1 MNGPR
6 TGIVIV
12 TYECRDLALVCL
24 DSLAKHV
31 PELLPD
37 TVIVDNAS
45 RDGIAEAVESHWPMV
60 RLLRRASNDGFSAG
74 VNDGLGELVEK
85 DVICLLN
92 PDAVVKDSGILAAAE
107 FLDSR
112 PDAGVLG
119 ARIVNHDGT
128 VQASA
133 RRFPGFRTA
142 FFNRH
147 SLATRFLPGNRFSR
161 NYLMS
166 EWAHDD
172 AREVDWVSGAFMF
185 IHRRAIEAVGV
196 LDSGYFF
203 GIEDVDYCRRVRDA
217 GLAVMYFPGAAAQH
231 RIGGSSRKAVYRAM
245 AGHHRGMWLYY
256 RKHLRGS
263 IAVDAVTLAGISARF
278 ALHATSYALRTAKNR
293 VLRRP
298 NP

>member
-1 MNGPR
+1 MNRPR

-12 TYECRDLALVCL
+12 TFECRDFALACL

-31 PELLPD
+31 AELLPS
-37 TVIVDNAS
+37 TVVVDNAS
-45 RDGIAEAVESHWPMV
+45 RDGTADAVAERCPTV
-60 RLLRRASNDGFSAG
+60 RVLRRASNGGFAAG
-74 VNDGLGELVEK
+74 VNDGMAALAEH

-92 PDAVVKDSGILAAAE
+92 PDAVVLDSGILAAAE
-107 FLDSR
+107 FLRSR
-112 PDAGVLG
+112 TDVGVLG
-119 ARIVNHDGT
+119 ARIVNRDGT

-142 FFNRH
+142 LFNRH
-147 SLATRFLPGNRFSR
+147 SLTTRFLPGNRFSR
-161 NYLMS
+161 EYLMS

-172 AREVDWVSGAFMF
+172 TREVDWVSGAFML

-196 LDSGYFF
+196 LDCGYFF

-217 GLAVMYFPGAAAQH
+217 GLNVMYFPAASAEH

-245 AGHHRGMWLYY
+245 AGHHRGMWRYY

-263 IAVDAVTLAGISARF
+263 FAVDVVTLAGISARF
-278 ALHATSYALRTAKNR
+278 ALHAISYTLRTAKNR
-293 VLRRP
+293 ALRRP

>member
-1 MNGPR
+1 MSGPR
-6 TGIVIV
+6 IGVVVV

-24 DSLAKHV
+24 DSLAKHE
-31 PELLPD
+31 PELLPE
-37 TVIVDNAS
+37 TVVVDNAS
-45 RDGIAEAVESHWPMV
+45 RDGTAEAVEARWPMV
-60 RLLRRASNDGFSAG
+60 RIVRRASNGGFAAG
-74 VNDGLGELVEK
+74 VNDGLAALADR

-92 PDAVVKDSGILAAAE
+92 PDAIVKDSGILAAAE
-107 FLDSR
+107 FLESR
-112 PDAGVLG
+112 ADVGVLG
-119 ARIVNHDGT
+119 GRILNRDGT

-147 SLATRFLPGNRFSR
+147 SLTTRFLPGNRFSR
-161 NYLMS
+161 EYLMT

-185 IHRRAIEAVGV
+185 VHRRAMGAAGV

-217 GLAVMYFPGAAAQH
+217 GLSVMYFPGASAQH
-231 RIGGSSRKAVYRAM
+231 RIGGSSRKAVYHAM
-245 AGHHRGMWLYY
+245 AGHHRGMWRYY
-256 RKHLRGS
+256 RKHLRGNL
-263 IAVDAVTLAGISARF
+263 AVDAATFAGISARF
-278 ALHATSYALRTAKNR
+278 ALHAASFALRTAKNR
-293 VLRRP
+293 ALRRP